1 MNERRGVLEVEYVYQ
16 SDKGKVR
23 KINEDAVAV
32 FDHSKEY
39 ILAVVADGMGGHQ
52 AGDVASQLT
61 IDNLYHKWEELEYP
75 LDRDNVENWLR
86 DAIRAVNN
94 IVYEKA
100 NTDSNYFGMGTTV
113 VVAFCTKEFI
123 SIAHIGDSRA
133 YVMNKKAWKQV
144 TSDHSLVAELVRKGQ
159 LSEEDADHHPKRNV
173 ILKALGTELDL
184 EPDIYS
190 SNWNEVER
198 LLICSDGLTNK
209 ISDQEL
215 HDIVSSSPLDSL
227 TQTLIDKA
235 NTRGGEDNIT
245 LAILEYQPTVGE
257 SPC

>member
-1 MNERRGVLEVEYVYQ
+1 
-16 SDKGKVR
+16 
-23 KINEDAVAV
+23 
-32 FDHSKEY
+32 
-39 ILAVVADGMGGHQ
+39 
-52 AGDVASQLT
+52 
-61 IDNLYHKWEELEYP
+61 
-75 LDRDNVENWLR
+75 
-86 DAIRAVNN
+86 
-94 IVYEKA
+94 
-100 NTDSNYFGMGTTV
+100 
-113 VVAFCTKEFI
+113 
-123 SIAHIGDSRA
+123 
-133 YVMNKKAWKQV
+133 QV
-144 TSDHSLVAELVRKGQ
+144 TADHSLVAELVRKGQ

>member
-1 MNERRGVLEVEYVYQ
+1 LNERRGVLEVEYVYQ

-100 NTDSNYFGMGTTV
+100 NTDSSYFGMGTTV

-159 LSEEDADHHPKRNV
+159 LSEEDADNHPKKNV
-173 ILKALGTELDL
+173 ILKALGTE
-184 EPDIYS
+184 
-190 SNWNEVER
+190 
-198 LLICSDGLTNK
+198 
-209 ISDQEL
+209 
-215 HDIVSSSPLDSL
+215 
-227 TQTLIDKA
+227 
-235 NTRGGEDNIT
+235 
-245 LAILEYQPTVGE
+245 
-257 SPC
+257 